1 MLVKTQNIRLATCPN
16 PNTSSIVNWISESHS
31 TNNNN
36 VFLNDVDPVNSLTQ
50 ELTTLTTVEDTIVDS
65 QLTHNV
71 QDDPY
76 PDKTPFAILEREYL
90 IASFNISSDSQNFIS
105 PINLLLGIP
114 TIRAYLRNFRYLRC
128 GFKIKI
134 ETITTPMQ
142 FGALG
147 VSWLPYTDLDQ
158 DVSLTAQSQS
168 SMHVLDLTQQES
180 LDLALPYLRPPLY
193 YDLTD
198 ASHRDWRVGFYG
210 FVVDTVTAGSPSAV
224 SVNIFASM
232 TEPEAAGYLPVSGV
246 FQSKRGISS
255 SVPLT
260 ALGVMAA
267 SMYAMGGNHDFVA
280 TTENVEVPSENAK
293 LSLLGDIATPSIHS
307 STTCTRL
314 GDSTRPK
321 KVRSRTSMDIYGVG
335 EISTVPVHTI
345 TFALSNTV
353 PTVIDLTPF
362 PTMSHSSYVKEMFK
376 YFRGGSKILLKF
388 VSSPMMSA
396 RVVINLYT
404 TGVIRPPEE
413 SIGDVMSW
421 VLSVKGSQDWAI
433 EVPYLQKRS
442 WQSTDMQ
449 DFVVPK
455 LTVSLLDPL
464 PQPYDKT
471 VSLYCIAFQSAG
483 DDLCFAGLESF
494 VPRDPTEGVFQS
506 VSGSISSAIK
516 LGNSSSH
523 PYQGANLSVADIVGR
538 FGSRDGNPENYFPF
552 PIRINNWTQGYELDN
567 FDYVAQLYAF
577 YTGDTHIKMLFSAA
591 PAGGSLNV
599 VFGNSKNSVF
609 GNKFKA
615 GNSMVVSHQGV
626 WPVVEFTFPYMCEDE
641 FNSIRYPVGM
651 YPQDYDWSATVSS
664 YLISATRDFSLHYL
678 MPVPEFFRSAR
689 PSAVLSLQQEGIFQ
703 SRITT
708 SSVYCTRLQP
718 SLGVTNPVPIT
729 FASNPLFG
737 TGTFTL
743 DVQVVM
749 TRLSGA
755 DDCITHIHVG
765 KMSGSSQAQPPAN
778 GTTAYPNT
786 LVCLPIAWI
795 DSSNSGKNFARAQA
809 VKSFAGLPAF
819 SDLTVGLTQSTSS
832 STFRYDVIVTVSPWH
847 FSTFLLNPS
856 DTTLTGKV
864 QSDSTISSTL
874 SVSVVNVPA
883 VTLVGPSPLPVNISS
898 SSTLP
903 VLITNA
909 ISNPVPVVL
918 DSGSEIAARI
928 QGVVDPDTPIW
939 TTSYK

>member
-1 MLVKTQNIRLATCPN
+1 MLVKKQSIRLAPCPN
-16 PNTSSIVNWISESHS
+16 PNTSSIVNWISESNS

-36 VFLNDVDPVNSLTQ
+36 VFLNDVDPVSSLTQ
-50 ELTTLTTVEDTIVDS
+50 ELTTLATVEDTIIDS

-76 PDKTPFAILEREYL
+76 PDKTPSAILEREYL
-90 IASFNISSDSQNFIS
+90 IASFNISADSQNFIS

-128 GFKIKI
+128 GFKIKV

-147 VSWLPYTDLDQ
+147 ISWLPYIDSDK
-158 DVSLTAQSQS
+158 DISLTAQSQS

-198 ASHRDWRVGFYG
+198 VLHRDWRIGFYG

-232 TEPEAAGYLPVSGV
+232 TEPEAAGYLPVAGV
-246 FQSKRGISS
+246 FQSKRGVSS

-267 SMYAMGGNHDFVA
+267 SMYSMGGNHDFVT
-280 TTENVEVPSENAK
+280 TTENIEVPTENAK
-293 LSLLGDIATPSIHS
+293 LSLLGDIATPAIHS

-321 KVRSRTSMDIYGVG
+321 KVRSKTAMDIYGIG
-335 EISTVPVHTI
+335 QISTMPVHTT
-345 TFALSNTV
+345 TFALSSTV
-353 PTVIDLTPF
+353 PTVINLTPF
-362 PTMSHSSYVKEMFK
+362 PTMSHASYVKEMFK

-442 WQSTDMQ
+442 WLSTDLQ

-506 VSGSISSAIK
+506 VTGSMSSAIK

-523 PYQGANLSVADIVGR
+523 PYQGVSLSVADIVGR

-552 PIRINNWTQGYELDN
+552 PLQINNWTQGYELDN
-567 FDYVAQLYAF
+567 FDYVSQLYAF

-599 VFGNSKNSVF
+599 VFGNSKNSTL

-651 YPQDYDWSATVSS
+651 YPQDYDWSATVAS

-689 PSAVLSLQQEGIFQ
+689 PVPPVLAPEQGVFQ
-703 SRITT
+703 SRYVGKKYYTFNFLTT
-708 SSVYCTRLQP
+708 AGTSNNVPTRLALGP
-718 SLGVTNPVPIT
+718 SFLNGAFTIELQ
-729 FASNPLFG
+729 ASL
-737 TGTFTL
+737 
-743 DVQVVM
+743 VRV
-749 TRLSGA
+749 SGA
-755 DDCITHIHVG
+755 DDGYALLGVRPTATSITRY
-765 KMSGSSQAQPPAN
+765 PPAN
-778 GTTAYPNT
+778 GYDEHEDYALLSLTWKDQN
-786 LVCLPIAWI
+786 
-795 DSSNSGKNFARAQA
+795 NSGRY
-809 VKSFAGLPAF
+809 
-819 SDLTVGLTQSTSS
+819 SDSDRVSCTYSNIGVSNELYMAYFVSASASVWNIRGTVLIT
-832 STFRYDVIVTVSPWH
+832 PWKH
-847 FSTFLLNPS
+847 ANILLNPT
-856 DTTLTGKV
+856 DTTLLGDVKALTT
-864 QSDSTISSTL
+864 SLTTSN
-874 SVSVVNVPA
+874 VSVVNVPA
-883 VTLVGPSPLPVNISS
+883 ITLTGPNPLPVSISGS
-898 SSTLP
+898 ATLP

-909 ISNPVPVVL
+909 VSAPVPVVL

-939 TTSYK
+939 TTLYK